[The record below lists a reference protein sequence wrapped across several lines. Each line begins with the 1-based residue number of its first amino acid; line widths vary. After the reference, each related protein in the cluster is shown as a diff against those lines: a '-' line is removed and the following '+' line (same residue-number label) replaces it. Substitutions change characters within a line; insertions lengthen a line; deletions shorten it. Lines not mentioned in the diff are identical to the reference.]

1 MRNLPNMKVKLRR
14 LISGGVIVNT
24 DDYIMYEGI
33 AEEIEEILEHRVVN
47 HGNKEWAR
55 GSAHVN
61 GCEKRNGFLKSFL
74 RRYRGCIKEVSL
86 RLCRFPSITA
96 K

>member
-1 MRNLPNMKVKLRR
+1 MKVKLRR
-14 LISGGVIVNT
+14 LISGKVIVNT
-24 DDYIMYEGI
+24 DEYTIYEGI
-33 AEEIEEILEHRVVN
+33 AEEIEEILEHWVVN

-55 GSAHVN
+55 GVAHVN
-61 GCEKRNGFLKSFL
+61 GCREQEWFSQIISEEIQ
-74 RRYRGCIKEVSL
+74 GCIKEVSP